1 MRGLDRMMNK
11 NVMCSSLKR
20 LAKTSLPSTTTTSTS
35 ALAAAPISSQSM
47 VTMARPTM
55 PLLEKVVVKV
65 PTMGDSITEG
75 TIVEWTAAVGQQVKE
90 DDVIALIETDK
101 VTIDIKAEINGV
113 ITQHYGQVDD
123 NVNVGS
129 ELYEIDT
136 QGTPTLST
144 ATTTTNENDTTASQ
158 TSNTPTESTTTKSP
172 TTRVPSIQ
180 FLGKEG
186 WKKRKEAVAT
196 IKTIPQSTTTSST
209 SISDGSVIGPM
220 YGRLPFSDR
229 EMEALLM
236 GGASEEPMYTNK

>member
-1 MRGLDRMMNK
+1 MMNSK
-11 NVMCSSLKR
+11 VMRSSLKR
-20 LAKTSLPSTTTTSTS
+20 LANTSSSLCSTKMLTTPATR
-35 ALAAAPISSQSM
+35 PMNQSM
-47 VTMARPTM
+47 VTMAIARPTL
-55 PLLEKVVVKV
+55 PLLDKVVVKV

-75 TIVEWTAAVGQQVKE
+75 TIVEWSAAVGQQVKE

-144 ATTTTNENDTTASQ
+144 TSTTTTTNENNDTSEQ
-158 TSNTPTESTTTKSP
+158 TSTTSTEPTTTNNQS

-180 FLGKEG
+180 FLGKAG
-186 WKKRKEAVAT
+186 WKQRKEAVGVT
-196 IKTIPQSTTTSST
+196 KTIPQPASSST
-209 SISDGSVIGPM
+209 ASISDGSIGPM

-236 GGASEEPMYTNK
+236 GGASEEPLYTNN